1 MQIISNRQVLFELT
15 KYNPEVV
22 DGKETGRSVAHVE
35 KKILVAGDVRPQVVP
50 DWVKED
56 PHYEM
61 LVDDGQIIEVTAK
74 TRPAKPSSK
83 LKGANLEAETPKAK
97 FADEGEGEVK
107 EDKPADETGWG
118 AKA

>member
-15 KYNPEVV
+15 KYNPEVI

-35 KKILVAGDVRPQVVP
+35 KKILVVGDTRPQVVP

-56 PHYEM
+56 PHYDM
-61 LVDDGQIIEVTAK
+61 LVDDGQIIEVTGK

-97 FADEGEGEVK
+97 FADEGEANKTE
-107 EDKPADETGWG
+107 EKPAEATGWG
-118 AKA
+118 AA